1 MLLLLALALDIV
13 FLILFLVVL
22 VFYVFMLFGW
32 KYGAPFVPSSSQV
45 VKNMIILA
53 KIKPGE
59 IVFDL
64 GSGDGRILIASA
76 QAGAIAHGWE
86 IHPLLVG
93 LTQLKIWWL
102 KLGEKVKVYRN
113 NFWKADWSKAD
124 VIMVYLIPHR
134 MSEFKEKL
142 LRETMPG
149 TRVVSHAFKVPGW
162 ESETHIGQVRL
173 YIVPP
178 SSNG

>member
-1 MLLLLALALDIV
+1 MLPFLALVADVLFLML
-13 FLILFLVVL
+13 FLIVL
-22 VFYVFMLFGW
+22 VFYVLMLFGW
-32 KYGAPFVPSSSQV
+32 KYGAPFVPSSSRV
-45 VKNMIILA
+45 IKNMISLA
-53 KIKPGE
+53 KIMPGE

-64 GSGDGRILIASA
+64 GSGDGRILIAA
-76 QAGAIAHGWE
+76 AKAGAMAQGWE
-86 IHPLLVG
+86 IHPLLIG
-93 LTQLKIWWL
+93 LTRLKVWWL
-102 KLGEKVKVYRN
+102 KLGEKVKVVCG
-113 NFWKADWSKAD
+113 NFWQIDWQEAD

-142 LRETMPG
+142 LREVRPG

-162 ESETHIGQVRL
+162 EPEAQLGQVRL

>member
-1 MLLLLALALDIV
+1 MLSFIALALDIM

-22 VFYVFMLFGW
+22 AFYVFMLFAW
-32 KYGAPFVPSSSQV
+32 RYGAPFVPSSARV
-45 VKNMIILA
+45 VKDMISLA
-53 KIKPGE
+53 KIMPGE

-64 GSGDGRILIASA
+64 GSGDGRILIAAA
-76 QAGAIAHGWE
+76 QAGAMAQGWE

-93 LTQLKIWWL
+93 LTQLKVWWL
-102 KLGEKVKVYRN
+102 KLGEKVKVCRN
-113 NFWKADWSKAD
+113 NFWKADWSNAK

-134 MSEFKEKL
+134 MSEFKDKL
-142 LRETMPG
+142 LREVRPG
-149 TRVVSHAFKVPGW
+149 TRIVSHAFKVPGW
-162 ESETHIGQVRL
+162 EPEAQLGQVRL